1 VRLLLPLCTRCAA
14 ADFSSAYLDASSSTY
29 QNVTYQLPLSD
40 PDQQC
45 SGYLAADIT
54 WAPAAAAPNSS
65 NSSGGIVAYTW
76 SGGSK
81 GGGWTCPS
89 SPQQPAAADAAPYG
103 MFCARF
109 DNPNDGMTSFDNV
122 VWAWL
127 TIFQCITQEGWTD
140 VMFWLQDAVSP
151 WVLVYFVVLIVT
163 GESCL
168 GARAQQGT
176 NSRCSCLCHKAAGRN
191 GLLCLVEAQQPV
203 LYMHKLASALAMY
216 KHGNGSLSL
225 GLKFGICS
233 LCCVAGCK
241 GPRHFQ
247 YSVLV
252 QHLGMCHS

>member
-1 VRLLLPLCTRCAA
+1 LLLSPPFVCTRCAA
-14 ADFSSAYLDASSSTY
+14 ADFSNAYLDASSLTY

-45 SGYLAADIT
+45 SGYFAADIT
-54 WAPAAAAPNSS
+54 WAPAAAGSNSS
-65 NSSGGIVAYTW
+65 NSSGGTGAYIW

-89 SPQQPAAADAAPYG
+89 TQQQPAAAAAPYG

-151 WVLVYFVVLIVT
+151 WVLVYFIVLIVT
-163 GESCL
+163 GERCV
-168 GARAQQGT
+168 GGRAQQC
-176 NSRCSCLCHKAAGRN
+176 R
-191 GLLCLVEAQQPV
+191 AQQQ
-203 LYMHKLASALAMY
+203 S
-216 KHGNGSLSL
+216 
-225 GLKFGICS
+225 
-233 LCCVAGCK
+233 
-241 GPRHFQ
+241 
-247 YSVLV
+247 
-252 QHLGMCHS
+252 